1 MSISYKY
8 TSYYYFLNFATF
20 ACSNLMVPLT
30 TELRSEMS
38 LNRMDGYLT
47 VKESSNNWV
56 RQFFVIQGS
65 EMYYYHKKEVLN

>member
-1 MSISYKY
+1 
-8 TSYYYFLNFATF
+8 
-20 ACSNLMVPLT
+20 
-30 TELRSEMS
+30 MS